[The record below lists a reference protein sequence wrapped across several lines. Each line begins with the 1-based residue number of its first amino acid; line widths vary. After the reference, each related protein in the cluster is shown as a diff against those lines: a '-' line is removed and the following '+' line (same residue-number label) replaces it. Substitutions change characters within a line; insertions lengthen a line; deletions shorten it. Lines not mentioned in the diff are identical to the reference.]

1 MALSLGRSRVLPRA
15 AVEQMEQHVLAA
27 LDRVR
32 SRMRLGG
39 EARLADV
46 MALAPEGAQ
55 RELLDGLGKTDPA
68 LAKALRAK
76 MLLFEDLAR
85 LAPESVRQVVAGV
98 QPAVVATAL
107 ASATPDVQDV
117 VMASVSKRLRA
128 ILEAEAETL
137 TEQRPED
144 VEGARRSVEQVM
156 RRLHARGAL
165 RGRAA

>member
-1 MALSLGRSRVLPRA
+1 
-15 AVEQMEQHVLAA
+15 
-27 LDRVR
+27 
-32 SRMRLGG
+32 
-39 EARLADV
+39 
-46 MALAPEGAQ
+46 
-55 RELLDGLGKTDPA
+55 
-68 LAKALRAK
+68 
-76 MLLFEDLAR
+76 
-85 LAPESVRQVVAGV
+85 VVAGV